1 MILDPQLAFNELIT
15 DFSSDS
21 DLSALDQAILE
32 HCLDEWPMGDLAKQH
47 RSTPTAL
54 HRRKRELLSEFRE
67 YLQKRG
73 IASSHD
79 IFDRQTETPVA
90 RRARRQ
96 SRSTAATPSVIR
108 VRPTGFS
115 SDRSKSYE

>member
-1 MILDPQLAFNELIT
+1 MILDPQQEFNELVT
-15 DFSSDS
+15 GFCADNS
-21 DLSALDQAILE
+21 LSALDQAILE

-47 RSTPTAL
+47 RTTPTAL

-67 YLQKRG
+67 YLRKRG

-79 IFDRQTETPVA
+79 IFDGQTKTPVV

-96 SRSTAATPSVIR
+96 SRPTAATPSAI
-108 VRPTGFS
+108 GQSGS
-115 SDRSKSYE
+115 SPQRFFIGRR